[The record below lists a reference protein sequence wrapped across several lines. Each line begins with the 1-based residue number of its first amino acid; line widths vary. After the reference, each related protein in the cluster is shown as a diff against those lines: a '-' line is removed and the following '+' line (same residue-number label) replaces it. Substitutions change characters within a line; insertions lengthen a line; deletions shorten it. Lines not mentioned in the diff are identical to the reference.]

1 MNEGHKFISL
11 GYLVLPS
18 LNKAFTYLLT
28 IHPVSIPRLE
38 LCGAVLVVEAV
49 KKILKEIDMEIMQVV
64 YYTDSKVVLGYITNE
79 SERSADTKP
88 VHARSVERCRE

>member
-28 IHPVSIPRLE
+28 YLLTSFCSYNHASIACLR
-38 LCGAVLVVEAV
+38 
-49 KKILKEIDMEIMQVV
+49 KKFFCKTFRAWKFFTQLLAFEIFLTLSVHI
-64 YYTDSKVVLGYITNE
+64 ITRM
-79 SERSADTKP
+79 SIDT
-88 VHARSVERCRE
+88 CDTL

>member
-28 IHPVSIPRLE
+28 YLPLARGDKLEDSQQIIPN
-38 LCGAVLVVEAV
+38 
-49 KKILKEIDMEIMQVV
+49 IQ
-64 YYTDSKVVLGYITNE
+64 
-79 SERSADTKP
+79 
-88 VHARSVERCRE
+88 

>member
-28 IHPVSIPRLE
+28 ISFPV
-38 LCGAVLVVEAV
+38 VV
-49 KKILKEIDMEIMQVV
+49 KQVV
-64 YYTDSKVVLGYITNE
+64 ITLLQ
-79 SERSADTKP
+79 S
-88 VHARSVERCRE
+88 

>member
-28 IHPVSIPRLE
+28 YLLTSTIAE
-38 LCGAVLVVEAV
+38 
-49 KKILKEIDMEIMQVV
+49 
-64 YYTDSKVVLGYITNE
+64 
-79 SERSADTKP
+79 TKT
-88 VHARSVERCRE
+88 

>member
-28 IHPVSIPRLE
+28 SAFWE
-38 LCGAVLVVEAV
+38 SFESLVH
-49 KKILKEIDMEIMQVV
+49 
-64 YYTDSKVVLGYITNE
+64 TNE
-79 SERSADTKP
+79 EMSPIDKFNYLNLCLRAKQQEQFKDY
-88 VHARSVERCRE
+88 H

>member
-28 IHPVSIPRLE
+28 YTGSPHTWYGRFIKADLLNKLYIYTKIRL
-38 LCGAVLVVEAV
+38 LTNIGVARARLLF
-49 KKILKEIDMEIMQVV
+49 KV
-64 YYTDSKVVLGYITNE
+64 YCVGLFCDFPTCSF
-79 SERSADTKP
+79 
-88 VHARSVERCRE
+88 SVA

>member
-28 IHPVSIPRLE
+28 YLHSFAI
-38 LCGAVLVVEAV
+38 GMD
-49 KKILKEIDMEIMQVV
+49 LKASLNYQYFFDQMI
-64 YYTDSKVVLGYITNE
+64 
-79 SERSADTKP
+79 
-88 VHARSVERCRE
+88 

>member
-28 IHPVSIPRLE
+28 NKTMISGAEQKNTFLLCSFDRCLIIIDNFGFISCIFGAPENLLIAPPIKSPHPASTP
-38 LCGAVLVVEAV
+38 LV
-49 KKILKEIDMEIMQVV
+49 
-64 YYTDSKVVLGYITNE
+64 
-79 SERSADTKP
+79 
-88 VHARSVERCRE
+88 

>member
-28 IHPVSIPRLE
+28 
-38 LCGAVLVVEAV
+38 
-49 KKILKEIDMEIMQVV
+49 DF
-64 YYTDSKVVLGYITNE
+64 TSKYE
-79 SERSADTKP
+79 MP
-88 VHARSVERCRE
+88 WY

>member
-28 IHPVSIPRLE
+28 YLLNVCRRQQVKNCCPPRPATYINKQNGGTTRIIRNYDFPS
-38 LCGAVLVVEAV
+38 LCSN
-49 KKILKEIDMEIMQVV
+49 KECKREEK
-64 YYTDSKVVLGYITNE
+64 YTIGNRNTAETV
-79 SERSADTKP
+79 
-88 VHARSVERCRE
+88 

>member
-28 IHPVSIPRLE
+28 KCFNE
-38 LCGAVLVVEAV
+38 V
-49 KKILKEIDMEIMQVV
+49 KKILSSPPLLKYFDPDQDLELQCDV
-64 YYTDSKVVLGYITNE
+64 KRG
-79 SERSADTKP
+79 
-88 VHARSVERCRE
+88 

>member
-28 IHPVSIPRLE
+28 KHIFEFVCDCMRN
-38 LCGAVLVVEAV
+38 VL
-49 KKILKEIDMEIMQVV
+49 KNK
-64 YYTDSKVVLGYITNE
+64 N
-79 SERSADTKP
+79 SERSHNRKSGILY
-88 VHARSVERCRE
+88 HRILHRSPSPLLFA